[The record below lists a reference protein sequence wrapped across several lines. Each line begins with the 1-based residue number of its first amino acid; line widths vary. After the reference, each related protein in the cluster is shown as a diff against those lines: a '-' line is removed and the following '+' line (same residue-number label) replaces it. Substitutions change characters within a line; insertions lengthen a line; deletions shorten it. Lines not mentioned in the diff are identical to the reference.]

1 MKTIRTSL
9 ALAVLLACTLL
20 VGCGGT
26 RDKGKNQDFDRPKA
40 TEKVAATSP

>member
-1 MKTIRTSL
+1 MNKIRISL
-9 ALAVLLACTLL
+9 AVAVLLACTLL

-40 TEKVAATSP
+40 TEK

>member
-1 MKTIRTSL
+1 MNKIRTSL
-9 ALAVLLACTLL
+9 AVVVLLACTLL

-40 TEKVAATSP
+40 TEK

>member
-1 MKTIRTSL
+1 MNAIRTSL
-9 ALAVLLACTLL
+9 ALAILFTCTLL

-40 TEKVAATSP
+40 TEK